1 MKSESITSIREI
13 SVEVHE
19 VSWGRLITLTVSGF
33 LLVFAPLAYGAVH
46 TWAYSAVGLTIGV
59 MSIAVLSFGLFNL
72 MAKPDEKYFV
82 PRPPLWWLA
91 CGVVLIVFVQ
101 VRPWPAEMTK
111 WLSPEAWKV
120 RTLGNGFGL
129 ADYLPLSLNPY
140 KSLLEG
146 LQLWPAVTL
155 FFILIYTL
163 NSRRQ
168 IRTMIEIIIGV
179 AFFETLYGFMEFHS
193 HLIWGWKNLYP
204 LGSRLCGTFINSDH
218 LATFLNM
225 AVLLGLGLF
234 LSSKPSQVQD
244 PQGPRVWTNL
254 RRQSRAEHIEPLF
267 RRFLLLFVL
276 LLITVGV
283 IFTGSRGGMTA
294 LVIGFAIMGML
305 IGVQRWQRGNLVVI
319 AVFLA
324 AALIYSLVLGS
335 AQSLARFQNLENTG
349 RDYLISAALQIFHQ
363 FPLLGSGLST
373 FGDVFY
379 QYEPA
384 RFDGAY
390 FIQAH
395 SDWLQLLAES
405 GALGF
410 ALALIAFLTFYLRLM
425 QQWRQRQDRFARGV
439 GLGGL
444 AAMGAASFHA
454 LGEFPFHIPAIS
466 LTFAAI
472 AAITYVALHS
482 RQQGW
487 EHFSYPF
494 IKLSGRRRIVPG
506 VLAGLIILQMFI
518 IIMLGRVWLAE
529 RAAPTEFDST
539 RPPRQLT
546 GKDFQKALAYNPRN
560 SRYYL
565 GLAESSEQEKE
576 PPEGMSLS
584 WLQTAIFYAPANW
597 GYRLQMAEWCLRQ
610 CQKDPARYL
619 PMALKEFGAAV
630 KLFPDSPLLQYRL
643 GSVLIW
649 AESYYPGLIPPELR
663 GQGKLHLARAIELDP
678 RLKK

>member
-1 MKSESITSIREI
+1 MRSESITSIRKI
-13 SVEVHE
+13 SAEVHE
-19 VSWGRLITLTVSGF
+19 VSWGRLSTLTVSGF

-46 TWAYSAVGLTIGV
+46 TWAYSAVGLTIGM

-91 CGVVLIVFVQ
+91 CGLALIVFVQ
-101 VRPWPAEMTK
+101 VMPWPAEMTK

-120 RTLGNGFGL
+120 RTLGNGLGL

-146 LQLWPAVTL
+146 LKLWPAVTL

-168 IRTMIEIIIGV
+168 MRTMMGIIIGV
-179 AFFETLYGFMEFHS
+179 AFLETLYGFVEFRS
-193 HLIWGWKNLYP
+193 HLIWGWKNPYA
-204 LGSRLCGTFINSDH
+204 GSRLCGTLINSNN
-218 LATFLNM
+218 LATFLTM
-225 AVLLGLGLF
+225 AVLLGFGLF
-234 LSSKPSQVQD
+234 LSSKPNQVQD
-244 PQGPRVWTNL
+244 PQGPGVWTNL
-254 RRQSRAEHIEPLF
+254 RRQSRSEHLEPLF

-276 LLITVGV
+276 LLITVGL
-283 IFTGSRGGMTA
+283 IFTGSRSGMTA
-294 LVIGFAIMGML
+294 LVVGFAIMGML
-305 IGVQRWQRGNLVVI
+305 IWGQRWRRGNLVVI

-324 AALIYSLVLGS
+324 AAVIYSLVLGS
-335 AQSLARFQNLENTG
+335 AQFLTRFQDLGDSG
-349 RDYLISAALQIFHQ
+349 RYYAYSAALQIFRQ

-384 RFDGAY
+384 SLNSAY
-390 FIQAH
+390 FIPAH

-410 ALALIAFLTFYLRLM
+410 ALALIAFLAFYFRLM
-425 QQWRQRQDRFARGV
+425 QQWRQRQDRFARGL

-444 AAMGAASFHA
+444 AAMGAAVFQA
-454 LGEFPFHIPAIS
+454 LGEFPFHVPAIS

-482 RQQGW
+482 RQQGR

-494 IKLSGRRRIVPG
+494 IKLSGRRRIIPG
-506 VLAGLIILQMFI
+506 VLAGLIILQLFI
-518 IIMLGRVWLAE
+518 IIMLGQVWLAE
-529 RAAPTEFDST
+529 RAAPTEIDST
-539 RPPRQLT
+539 RPPQQLT
-546 GKDFQKALAYNPRN
+546 GKDFQKALAHNPRN

-576 PPEGMSLS
+576 PPAGMSLS
-584 WLQTAIFYAPANW
+584 SLKTAIFYAPADW
-597 GYRLQMAEWCLRQ
+597 GYRLKMAEFCLRQ

-678 RLKK
+678 RLKE

>member
-1 MKSESITSIREI
+1 
-13 SVEVHE
+13 
-19 VSWGRLITLTVSGF
+19 LITLTVSGF

-46 TWAYSAVGLTIGV
+46 TWAYSAVGLTLGV

-91 CGVVLIVFVQ
+91 CGAALIVFVQ
-101 VRPWPAEMTK
+101 VMPWPAEMAK
-111 WLSPEAWKV
+111 WLSPEAWKI

-140 KSLLEG
+140 KSSLEG
-146 LQLWPAVTL
+146 LQLWPAMTL

-168 IRTMIEIIIGV
+168 IRTMIGIIIGV
-179 AFFETLYGFMEFHS
+179 ALFEILYGFVEFHS
-193 HLIWGWKNLYP
+193 HLIWGWKNTNII
-204 LGSRLCGTFINSDH
+204 GSRLCGTLINSDH

-225 AVLLGLGLF
+225 AILLGLGLF
-234 LSSKPSQVQD
+234 FSSKPSQVQD
-244 PQGPRVWTNL
+244 PQGPGVWTNL

-305 IGVQRWQRGNLVVI
+305 IWGQRWQRGKLVVI

-324 AALIYSLVLGS
+324 AAVIYSLVVGS
-335 AQSLARFQNLENTG
+335 AQSLARFQNLEEIG
-349 RDYLISAALQIFHQ
+349 RYYTFSAALQIFRQ
-363 FPLLGSGLST
+363 YPLLGSGLST
-373 FGDVFY
+373 FADLFP

-384 RFDGAY
+384 LFQGSY
-390 FIQAH
+390 FVDAH

-405 GALGF
+405 GTLGF
-410 ALALIAFLTFYLRLM
+410 ALVLIAFLTFYFRLM

-444 AAMGAASFHA
+444 AAMGAAGFQA

-482 RQQGW
+482 WQQGW

-506 VLAGLIILQMFI
+506 VLAGLIILQLVI
-518 IIMLGRVWLAE
+518 IIMLGQVWLAE

-546 GKDFQKALAYNPRN
+546 REDFQEALAHNPRN
-560 SRYYL
+560 SRYYQ

-576 PPEGMSLS
+576 PPDGMRLSL
-584 WLQTAIFYAPANW
+584 LKTAIFYAPAEW
-597 GYRLQMAEWCLRQ
+597 RYRLQMAESCLRQ
-610 CQKDPARYL
+610 YQKDPPRYL
-619 PMALKEFGAAV
+619 PTALKEFGAAV
-630 KLFPDSPLLQYRL
+630 ELFPESPLLQYRL

-649 AESYYPGLIPPELR
+649 ATNYYPGLVPPELR
-663 GQGKLHLARAIELDP
+663 GQGRLHLARAIKLDP
-678 RLKK
+678 RLQK

>member
-1 MKSESITSIREI
+1 MRSESITAIRGI
-13 SVEVHE
+13 SAEVHE
-19 VSWGRLITLTVSGF
+19 VSWWRWCILSVSGF

-46 TWAYSAVGLTIGV
+46 TWAYSVVGLTIGM

-91 CGVVLIVFVQ
+91 CGVALLVFLQ
-101 VRPWPAEMTK
+101 IMPWPAAMTK

-120 RTLGNGFGL
+120 RALGNGLGL

-146 LQLWPAVTL
+146 LKLWPAVTL

-168 IRTMIEIIIGV
+168 IRTMIGIIIGV
-179 AFFETLYGFMEFHS
+179 AFFETLYGFVEFHS
-193 HLIWGWKNLYP
+193 HLIWGWKNLYTQ
-204 LGSRLCGTFINSDH
+204 RLCGTLINSNH
-218 LATFLNM
+218 LATLLSM
-225 AVLLGLGLF
+225 AVLLGFGLF
-234 LSSKPSQVQD
+234 LGSKPGQVQG
-244 PQGPRVWTNL
+244 PQGPEVWSDL

-267 RRFLLLFVL
+267 RRFLLVLVL
-276 LLITVGV
+276 LVITVGL
-283 IFTGSRGGMTA
+283 IFTGSRSGMTA
-294 LVIGFAIMGML
+294 LVVGFAIMGMS
-305 IGVQRWQRGNLVVI
+305 IWGQRWRRGNLAVI

-324 AALIYSLVLGS
+324 AAVIYSLSLGS
-335 AQSLARFQNLENTG
+335 AQFLSRFQNLQDIG
-349 RDYLISAALQIFHQ
+349 RYYAFSAALQIFRQ

-373 FGDVFY
+373 FADVFS

-384 RFDGAY
+384 SLKGTY
-390 FIQAH
+390 FVYAH

-410 ALALIAFLTFYLRLM
+410 ALVLIAFLTFYFRLM

-444 AAMGAASFHA
+444 AAMGASGFQA

-482 RQQGW
+482 RRQGW

-494 IKLSGRRRIVPG
+494 IKLSGRRRIIPG
-506 VLAGLIILQMFI
+506 VLAGLIILQLFI
-518 IIMLGRVWLAE
+518 IIMLGQVWLAE
-529 RAAPTEFDST
+529 RAVPTEFDST
-539 RPPRQLT
+539 RPPQQLT
-546 GKDFQKALAYNPRN
+546 GKDFQEALAHNPRN

-565 GLAESSEQEKE
+565 GLAESSEQGKE

-584 WLQTAIFYAPANW
+584 LLKTAIFYAPADW
-597 GYRLQMAEWCLRQ
+597 RCHLQMAESCLRQ
-610 CQKDPARYL
+610 YQQDPPRYL

-630 KLFPDSPLLQYRL
+630 NLFPESPLLQYRL
-643 GSVLIW
+643 GSLLIW
-649 AESYYPGLIPPELR
+649 AASYYPGLIPPELK
-663 GQGKLHLARAIELDP
+663 GQGRLHLARAIELDP
-678 RLKK
+678 RLK

>member
-1 MKSESITSIREI
+1 M
-13 SVEVHE
+13 
-19 VSWGRLITLTVSGF
+19 
-33 LLVFAPLAYGAVH
+33 
-46 TWAYSAVGLTIGV
+46 
-59 MSIAVLSFGLFNL
+59 MSIAVLSLGLFNL

-91 CGVVLIVFVQ
+91 CGVALLVFLQ
-101 VRPWPAEMTK
+101 VMPWPAAMTK

-120 RTLGNGFGL
+120 RALGNGLGL

-146 LQLWPAVTL
+146 LKLWPAVAL

-168 IRTMIEIIIGV
+168 IRTMMGIIIGV
-179 AFFETLYGFMEFHS
+179 AFLETLYGFAEFRS
-193 HLIWGWKNLYP
+193 HLIWGWKNLYT
-204 LGSRLCGTFINSDH
+204 GTRLCGTLINSNH
-218 LATFLNM
+218 LATLLTM
-225 AVLLGLGLF
+225 AVLLGFGLF
-234 LSSKPSQVQD
+234 LSSKPGQVQD
-244 PQGPRVWTNL
+244 PQGPGLWTNL
-254 RRQSRAEHIEPLF
+254 RRKSRAEHIEPLF
-267 RRFLLLFVL
+267 RRLLLLLVL
-276 LLITVGV
+276 LIITVGL
-283 IFTGSRGGMTA
+283 IFTGSRSGMTA

-305 IGVQRWQRGNLVVI
+305 ISGQRWRRGNLAVI

-324 AALIYSLVLGS
+324 AAVIYSLSLGS
-335 AQSLARFQNLENTG
+335 AQSLIRFQTLETSG
-349 RDYLISAALQIFHQ
+349 RYYAFSAALQIFRQ

-373 FGDVFY
+373 FADVFS

-384 RFDGAY
+384 GLKGTY
-390 FIQAH
+390 FVYAH
-395 SDWLQLLAES
+395 NDWLQLLAES

-410 ALALIAFLTFYLRLM
+410 ALVLISFLTFYFLLM
-425 QQWRQRQDRFARGV
+425 QQWRQRHDRFARGV

-444 AAMGAASFHA
+444 AAMGAAGFQA

-482 RQQGW
+482 RRQGW

-506 VLAGLIILQMFI
+506 VLAGLIILQLFI
-518 IIMLGRVWLAE
+518 IIMLGQVWLAE

-539 RPPRQLT
+539 RPPQQLT
-546 GKDFQKALAYNPRN
+546 GKDFQEALAHNPRN

-565 GLAESSEQEKE
+565 GLAESSEREKE
-576 PPEGMSLS
+576 PPDGMSLS
-584 WLQTAIFYAPANW
+584 LLKTAIFYAPADW
-597 GYRLQMAEWCLRQ
+597 RYHLQMAESCLRQ
-610 CQKDPARYL
+610 YQQDPPRYL

-630 KLFPDSPLLQYRL
+630 KLFPESPLLQDRL
-643 GSVLIW
+643 GSLLIW
-649 AESYYPGLIPPELR
+649 AASYYPGLIPPELR
-663 GQGKLHLARAIELDP
+663 GQGRLHLARAIELDP
-678 RLKK
+678 RLK

>member
-1 MKSESITSIREI
+1 MRSESINSIRKI
-13 SVEVHE
+13 SAEVHE
-19 VSWGRLITLTVSGF
+19 VSWGRLSILTVSGF

-46 TWAYSAVGLTIGV
+46 TWAYSAVGLTLGV
-59 MSIAVLSFGLFNL
+59 MSIAVLSFGLFNS

-91 CGVVLIVFVQ
+91 CGVALIVFVQ
-101 VRPWPAEMTK
+101 VMPWPAELTK
-111 WLSPEAWKV
+111 WLSPEAWKI

-129 ADYLPLSLNPY
+129 AGYLPLSLNPY

-146 LQLWPAVTL
+146 LKLWPAVTL

-168 IRTMIEIIIGV
+168 IRAMIGIIIGV
-179 AFFETLYGFMEFHS
+179 AFLEALYGFVEFRS
-193 HLIWGWKNLYP
+193 HLIWGWKNLYT
-204 LGSRLCGTFINSDH
+204 GSRLCGTLINSNH
-218 LATFLNM
+218 LATFLTM
-225 AVLLGLGLF
+225 AVLLGFGLF
-234 LSSKPSQVQD
+234 LGSKPNRVQD
-244 PQGPRVWTNL
+244 PQGPAVWSNL
-254 RRQSRAEHIEPLF
+254 RRKSRAEHIEPLF
-267 RRFLLLFVL
+267 RRFLLLLVL
-276 LLITVGV
+276 LLISVGL
-283 IFTGSRGGMTA
+283 IFTSSRSGMIA
-294 LVIGFAIMGML
+294 LLIGFAIIGML
-305 IGVQRWQRGNLVVI
+305 IWGRRWTRGNMAVI

-324 AALIYSLVLGS
+324 AAVIYSLILGS
-335 AQSLARFQNLENTG
+335 AQSLIRFRDLEVSG
-349 RDYLISAALQIFHQ
+349 RYYAFSAALQIFRQ
-363 FPLLGSGLST
+363 FPFLGSGLST
-373 FGDVFY
+373 FADVFY

-384 RFDGAY
+384 RFNGAY
-390 FIQAH
+390 FVYTH

-410 ALALIAFLTFYLRLM
+410 ALALIAFLAFYFHLM

-444 AAMGAASFHA
+444 AAMGAAGFQA

-506 VLAGLIILQMFI
+506 VLAGLIILQLFI

-539 RPPRQLT
+539 RPPQQLT

-560 SRYYL
+560 SWYYL

-576 PPEGMSLS
+576 PLDGMSLS
-584 WLQTAIFYAPANW
+584 LLQTAIFYAPANW
-597 GYRLQMAEWCLRQ
+597 GYRLQMAELCLRQ
-610 CQKDPARYL
+610 RQKDPARYL
-619 PMALKEFGAAV
+619 PMALREFGAAV
-630 KLFPDSPLLQYRL
+630 KLFPESPLLQYRL

-649 AESYYPGLIPPELR
+649 AASYYPALIPPELR

-678 RLKK
+678 RLTK

>member
-1 MKSESITSIREI
+1 
-13 SVEVHE
+13 
-19 VSWGRLITLTVSGF
+19 LITLTASGF

-46 TWAYSAVGLTIGV
+46 TWAYGTVGLTIGM
-59 MSIAVLSFGLFNL
+59 MSLAVLSFSLFNL
-72 MAKPDEKYFV
+72 MAKPDVKWFV

-91 CGVVLIVFVQ
+91 CGVALIVFVQ
-101 VRPWPAEMTK
+101 VVPWPAEMTK

-146 LQLWPAVTL
+146 LKFWPAVTL

-168 IRTMIEIIIGV
+168 IRAMMGTIIGV
-179 AFFETLYGFMEFHS
+179 AFLETLYGFVEFRS
-193 HLIWGWKNLYP
+193 HLIWGWKNLYT
-204 LGSRLCGTFINSDH
+204 GSRLCGTFINSNH
-218 LATFLNM
+218 LATFLTM
-225 AVLLGLGLF
+225 AVLLGFGLF

-244 PQGPRVWTNL
+244 PQGPGVWTNL
-254 RRQSRAEHIEPLF
+254 RRKSRAEHIEPLF

-276 LLITVGV
+276 LLITLGL
-283 IFTGSRGGMTA
+283 IFTGSRSGMGA
-294 LVIGFAIMGML
+294 LVIGFGIMGML
-305 IGVQRWQRGNLVVI
+305 IWGQRWKRGNLVVI

-324 AALIYSLVLGS
+324 AAVIYSLVLGS
-335 AQSLARFQNLENTG
+335 GQSLTRFQDLGDSG
-349 RDYLISAALQIFHQ
+349 RYYAFSAALQIFRQ

-373 FGDVFY
+373 FGEVFY

-384 RFDGAY
+384 SLKSVY
-390 FIQAH
+390 FIYAH

-405 GALGF
+405 GALGLG
-410 ALALIAFLTFYLRLM
+410 LALIAFLTFYFRLM

-444 AAMGAASFHA
+444 AAMGAAGFQA

-482 RQQGW
+482 RQPGRGR
-487 EHFSYPF
+487 FSYPF

-506 VLAGLIILQMFI
+506 VLAGLIILQLFI

-539 RPPRQLT
+539 RPPQQLT

-560 SRYYL
+560 SLYYL
-565 GLAESSEQEKE
+565 GLAKSSEQEK
-576 PPEGMSLS
+576 GLLDGKSLS
-584 WLQTAIFYAPANW
+584 LLQTAIFYDPANW
-597 GYRLQMAEWCLRQ
+597 GYRLQMAESCLRQ
-610 CQKDPARYL
+610 CQKAPARYL
-619 PMALKEFGAAV
+619 PMALKEFEAAV
-630 KLFPDSPLLQYRL
+630 KLFPDSALLQYRL

-649 AESYYPGLIPPELR
+649 AESYYSGLIPPELQ